1 MGYKSKV
8 ASKNLSVFVCQYS
21 SKPLLNML
29 CKKFSSNTIT
39 KMTKDYIYHDKIL
52 PPELL
57 SYLDGF
63 GTALGIAL
71 TVNVIRQPN
80 VEIAKEGDTADILF
94 DISFDNLM
102 KMG

>member
-8 ASKNLSVFVCQYS
+8 VSKNLNIFVCQYS

-29 CKKFSSNTIT
+29 CKKFPNNTIT
-39 KMTKDYIYHDKIL
+39 KMTKDYIYHNKIL

-71 TVNVIRQPN
+71 TTKTIRRPN
-80 VEIAKEGDTADILF
+80 IEITKEGDTADILF

-102 KMG
+102 EMG